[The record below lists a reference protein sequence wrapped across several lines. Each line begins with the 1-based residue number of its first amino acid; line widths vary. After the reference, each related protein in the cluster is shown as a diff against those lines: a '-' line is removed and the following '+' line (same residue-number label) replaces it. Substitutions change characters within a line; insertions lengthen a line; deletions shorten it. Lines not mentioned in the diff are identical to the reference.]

1 VKEGHRVDSAI
12 KRRIGIDLNRRMK
25 LAPGLELAARH
36 GIRYIDICL
45 DPDPDLLDARHPRV
59 AELRDRLASSGVT
72 LGLHTLSSMNVAEDC
87 PFLAE
92 AADAYLAAYIKSARA
107 LGAGW
112 VIVHGGYH
120 FTADKRERMEVA
132 TARLARAA
140 KVAESEGMT
149 LLLENMNPEPEA
161 AEVKYLVHDVDE
173 AEFYFSRLTS
183 PAVKWAF
190 TSNHAHMLS
199 CGVTGFLDR
208 MRALGM
214 DVDRI
219 GEVRLADN
227 RGTVEEHLYPGTGN
241 MDFAGLFETLE
252 RRGYRGHYMQD
263 YTSVEDMIS
272 GREIVAH
279 LAENALAGANI
290 ESAR

>member
-1 VKEGHRVDSAI
+1 MQPDI
-12 KRRIGIDLNRRMK
+12 KSRIGIDLNRRMK
-25 LAPGLELAARH
+25 LAPGLDLAARH
-36 GIRYIDICL
+36 GIRFLDICL
-45 DPDPDLLDARHPRV
+45 DPDLDLLDPRHPRV
-59 AELRDRLASSGVT
+59 AELRDRLAGSGVT

-87 PFLAE
+87 PFLAD

-120 FTADKRERMEVA
+120 FTADKRERMELAV
-132 TARLARAA
+132 ARLERAA
-140 KVAESEGMT
+140 KVAEAEGMT

-183 PAVKWAF
+183 PAIKWAF
-190 TSNHAHMLS
+190 TSNHAHMLPY
-199 CGVTGFLDR
+199 GVAGFLDR
-208 MRALGM
+208 MRALGI

-227 RGTVEEHLYPGTGN
+227 RGTIEEHLYPGTGT
-241 MDFAGLFETLE
+241 MDFAGLFGTLE
-252 RRGYRGHYMQD
+252 ARGYRGHYMQD
-263 YTSVEDMIS
+263 YTTVDDMVT
-272 GREIVAH
+272 GREIVARM
-279 LAENALAGANI
+279 AENAHAGASI
-290 ESAR
+290 GAAR

>member
-1 VKEGHRVDSAI
+1 MQPDI

-25 LAPGLELAARH
+25 LAAGLELAARH
-36 GIRYIDICL
+36 GIVFLDICL
-45 DPDPDLLDARHPRV
+45 DPDPDLLDPRHPRV
-59 AELRDRLASSGVT
+59 AELRDRLAGSGVT

-87 PFLAE
+87 PFLAD
-92 AADAYLAAYIKSARA
+92 AADAYLAAYVKAARA

-120 FTADKRERMEVA
+120 FTADKRERMELAV
-132 TARLARAA
+132 ARLERAA

-149 LLLENMNPEPEA
+149 LLLENMNPEPDA

-190 TSNHAHMLS
+190 TSNHAHMLPY
-199 CGVTGFLDR
+199 GVSGFLDR
-208 MRALGM
+208 MRALGFG
-214 DVDRI
+214 VDRI

-227 RGTVEEHLYPGTGN
+227 RGTIEEHLYPGTGS
-241 MDFAGLFETLE
+241 MDFAGLFATLE
-252 RRGYRGHYMQD
+252 GRGYRGHYMQD
-263 YTSVEDMIS
+263 YTTVDEMVA
-272 GREIVAH
+272 GREIVARM
-279 LAENALAGANI
+279 AENALAGASV